1 MITKIKKT
9 ILPLSSPI
17 TNNAQILGWLV
28 DNQVNSYKSSQKN
41 LLRNLIDDLTHIFGD
56 PNKVIRLEFN
66 NEVWILRYKDLT
78 FNIFTSKGGGTSIEL
93 CNYSDEQIRS
103 GERQEDIIDFLK
115 ELHKKINNLD

>member
-1 MITKIKKT
+1 M
-9 ILPLSSPI
+9 
-17 TNNAQILGWLV
+17 V